1 MKKLLA
7 LILLSP
13 LAYSEVVEYYCQKDT
28 NTYLSLKIDDDL
40 NNPSFVIENHID
52 RTSVGSDNFVA
63 DTNNIKVMPLTIL
76 VAGNDD
82 LSGFLFNRATFEL
95 KDIWFADDR
104 RGRERNKTYKE
115 FIKDSTAL
123 KTDESIG
130 YYATDYICQLYLSN
144 KP

>member
-1 MKKLLA
+1 MNA
-7 LILLSP
+7 LQESVDSNKAKVAFGFFPVSI
-13 LAYSEVVEYYCQKDT
+13 EQ
-28 NTYLSLKIDDDL
+28 LK
-40 NNPSFVIENHID
+40 
-52 RTSVGSDNFVA
+52 RVA
-63 DTNNIKVMPLTIL
+63 DTNNIKVMPLTIF

-82 LSGFLFNRATFEL
+82 RSGFLFNRATFEL
-95 KDIWFADDR
+95 KDIGFSSDR
-104 RGRERNKTYKE
+104 GGRERNKTYKE